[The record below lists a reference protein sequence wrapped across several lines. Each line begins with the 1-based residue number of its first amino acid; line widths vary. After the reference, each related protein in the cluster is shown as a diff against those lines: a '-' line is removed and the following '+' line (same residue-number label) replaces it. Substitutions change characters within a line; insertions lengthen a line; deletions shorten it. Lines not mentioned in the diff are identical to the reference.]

1 MNDLDD
7 AKLKIEIDEIM
18 KRIDIILKKVENHV
32 PVRKKESIQDE
43 DYNFPG
49 LHSCQGLRIMVY
61 NSFSNKQIEFFRRHH
76 GINKE

>member
-18 KRIDIILKKVENHV
+18 KKIDIILKKVENHD

-43 DYNFPG
+43 DYNLPG
-49 LHSCQGLRIMVY
+49 LHS
-61 NSFSNKQIEFFRRHH
+61 S
-76 GINKE
+76 